1 MKIRRDEQSPT
12 RRPLDAGFTLIE
24 IVIAMVIFGAMA
36 TAVVGIILQAQSL
49 GVSNRNRVAAS
60 NLAARELDLVRQEF
74 AATKTAPVA
83 LANAGSVTNPHPLA
97 GGTAGSPL
105 IVDGTAYTV
114 VRSAQWN
121 ITGTGASAC
130 EGGSL
135 VSYPTLGVTVSVTW
149 PGMGSV
155 QPVVQTAALAPDK
168 TTGIPTT
175 SSFIAAKV
183 VDQDAQPLVGVPV
196 TATGGSSTTGTTDA
210 TGCAV
215 IQVDPAADPGTTY
228 SVTVADAS
236 YVDISGATNPSKST
250 GQLKRG
256 SLYAGAG
263 FAVAH
268 GGTITLNLVRADGQP
283 LSSAQVAGSTVSLVA
298 PEFSGSSSV
307 KQFTVTGTTTV
318 LSGLWPTKYG
328 AFFGTTEPAGGYTA
342 YTLDPGGSLTI
353 DVVFEMASAPVANIP
368 AGTSSIVAVPA
379 GTATTCAVGQGVT
392 LPAGSPTATVSLLPG
407 TYDLYATGLG
417 FSCSP
422 GPTAV
427 PLAAGPN
434 DEVAWGSTTLQLSSV
449 PSGGTLWALNRAAS
463 GVTANTCPGGA
474 GAGAVNI
481 DGARSGAVA
490 LPAGNWWVYQT
501 AGAATGACT
510 SYPDLI
516 NPVPVAYN
524 QANTRVWTSTPPT
537 TNLTLKKMTSG
548 RLFVVSTATVTCTAS
563 KITTTGQAYSVGTAT
578 NSVTSLTQAVPRPSS
593 GTTTYYAYQWNT
605 GSSQSNKCSAVGRF
619 IVGPS
624 SADLSKDADSSVVGP

>member
-1 MKIRRDEQSPT
+1 M
-12 RRPLDAGFTLIE
+12 
-24 IVIAMVIFGAMA
+24 
-36 TAVVGIILQAQSL
+36 
-49 GVSNRNRVAAS
+49 
-60 NLAARELDLVRQEF
+60 
-74 AATKTAPVA
+74 
-83 LANAGSVTNPHPLA
+83 
-97 GGTAGSPL
+97 
-105 IVDGTAYTV
+105 
-114 VRSAQWN
+114 
-121 ITGTGASAC
+121 
-130 EGGSL
+130 
-135 VSYPTLGVTVSVTW
+135 SVTW

-215 IQVDPAADPGTTY
+215 IQVNPAADPGTTY

-268 GGTITLNLVRADGQP
+268 GGTINLNLVRSDGQP

-307 KQFTVTGTTTV
+307 KQFTVTGTTTT

-328 AFFGTTEPAGGYTA
+328 AFFGTTAPSGGYTS

-353 DVVFEMASAPVANIP
+353 DVVFEMASAPVANLP
-368 AGTSSIVAVPA
+368 AGTSSIVAVAA
-379 GTATTCAVGQGVT
+379 GTPTTCAAGQGVT
-392 LPAGSPTATVSLLPG
+392 LPAASPSATVSLLPG
-407 TYDLYATGLG
+407 TYDLYATGVG

-449 PSGGTLWALNRAAS
+449 PAGGTLWALNRAAS
-463 GVTANTCPGGA
+463 GVTSLTTCPGGP
-474 GAGAVNI
+474 GAGAINI

-490 LPAGNWWVYQT
+490 LPAGTWWVYQT
-501 AGAATGACT
+501 NGAATGACT
-510 SYPDLI
+510 SYPDQI
-516 NPVPVAYN
+516 NPVAVAYD
-524 QANTRVWTSTPPT
+524 QANTRVWASTPLYA
-537 TNLTLKKMTSG
+537 NLTLKSMSTG
-548 RLFVVSTATVTCTAS
+548 MFFVVSTAAATCTATQV
-563 KITTTGQAYSVGTAT
+563 TTTGQAYSVGTTT
-578 NSVTSLTQAVPRPSS
+578 NWVTSLTQAVPRPPS
-593 GTTTYYAYQWNT
+593 GTTTYYAYQWNK
-605 GSSQSNKCSAVGRF
+605 SASQSNKCSAAGTFV
-619 IVGPS
+619 VGPS
-624 SADLSKDADSSVVGP
+624 TAALNKAANSGSVGP